1 MSKRICLCC
10 GKEIEE
16 EGLWHHRCIKNFFG
30 SDELPEIQLNV
41 EELEKLAIEQID
53 SHKGVAGVQEKL
65 SLHLELAAQ
74 KRPRLTIVGFPSGY
88 ILKPQS
94 STYKRLPEFE
104 QTAMLLADACQI
116 PVVPHGLIPVNGD
129 ELAYITKRIDR
140 VGTNKVHMEDFCQAS
155 GNVTADKYRSSYE
168 ECAQLIDRYSSR
180 ALLDKT
186 RFFQCLYFNFLIG
199 NSDCHLKNFSFLMDG
214 KGNLSLSPF
223 YDILPTKIILPSDHE
238 DLGLLLDGRK
248 TNLRGGS
255 FTAFANSIGIPELAQ
270 KKIMASI
277 DQKHEEMCQ
286 IIDGSS
292 LDQNSKSEWKKMI
305 ASGIKRSKKP

>member
-10 GKEIEE
+10 GKEIQE
-16 EGLWHHRCIKNFFG
+16 EGLWHHRCIKSFFG
-30 SDELPEIQLNV
+30 SDELPEIRLDV
-41 EELEKLAIEQID
+41 DELEKLAIEQIG
-53 SHKGVAGVQEKL
+53 SRKGVAGVQEKL
-65 SLHLELAAQ
+65 SLHLDLAAK

-94 STYKRLPEFE
+94 STYRLLPEFE
-104 QTAMLLADACQI
+104 HTAMLLAEACQI
-116 PVVPHGLIPVNGD
+116 PVVPHGLIPVNGN

-140 VGTNKVHMEDFCQAS
+140 VGTEKIHMEDFCQAS
-155 GNVTADKYRSSYE
+155 GNLTADKYRSSYE

-199 NSDCHLKNFSFLMDG
+199 NSDCHLKNFSFLMDE

-238 DLGLLLDGRK
+238 DLGLLLGGRK
-248 TNLRGGS
+248 TNLRAGS
-255 FTAFANSIGIPELAQ
+255 FSSFAQTIGITELAQ

-277 DQKHEEMCQ
+277 DQKYDEICL
-286 IIDGSS
+286 IIEDSS
-292 LDQNSKSEWKKMI
+292 LDQNSKSEWKKMVK
-305 ASGIKRSKKP
+305 SGINRSKKP